1 MVINP
6 LQSKIESSPEDEI
19 KELERKL
26 DEKKRQFAEKQVETT
41 EEKEILREVL
51 QKQVEEVRTSTEEP
65 SGAAPAV
72 THILTDDLKTQA
84 DEVKK
89 KEKREEQ
96 IKHLVEIAL
105 TKSISEAV
113 KVAQKSNPYLLD
125 ELHDHLVDDYYD
137 KLIALRKIKKL

>member
-6 LQSKIESSPEDEI
+6 IQSKIESSPEEEI
-19 KELERKL
+19 RELERQL
-26 DEKKRQFAEKQVETT
+26 EAKKQELAGKQTELP
-41 EEKEILREVL
+41 EEKEVLREVL
-51 QKQVEEVRTSTEEP
+51 QRHVEEARTGGEEP
-65 SGAAPAV
+65 GGAAPAV
-72 THILTDDLKTQA
+72 IHIPTDDIKVQA

-113 KVAQKSNPYLLD
+113 KVAQRSNPYLLD